1 MVRDVVVPI
10 WRGLIRDM
18 SLSVHDSD
26 VVVSDAMLEARNTA
40 LVEVRVRQA
49 GTQEEEA
56 LILLL

>member
-1 MVRDVVVPI
+1 
-10 WRGLIRDM
+10 
-18 SLSVHDSD
+18 
-26 VVVSDAMLEARNTA
+26 MLEARNTA